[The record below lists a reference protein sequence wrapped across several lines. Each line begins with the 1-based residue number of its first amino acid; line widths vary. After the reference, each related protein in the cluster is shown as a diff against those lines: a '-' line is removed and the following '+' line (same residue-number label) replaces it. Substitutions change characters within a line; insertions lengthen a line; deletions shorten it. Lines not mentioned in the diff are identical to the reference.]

1 MSDTKPHGHAG
12 RSRVRELVHAL
23 RAEIQSGQ
31 REPGAPLREVAIADD
46 MGASRA
52 TVREAL
58 RLLAADGLVQV
69 EKFRGARVS
78 SPTAF
83 ELFDQFEIRAALFG
97 MSARYA
103 CFRASDGDLAEIV
116 ARIRKLVDTAAG
128 QPAAWRVEEGVE
140 IGSMI
145 SRHASPDARTILAGT
160 HRKARW
166 HLSSLGLDERGFLG
180 PVDQWRRL
188 ADGLEA
194 RDAET
199 ASDAARRIIFRMQQE
214 VTQAV
219 LARGD
224 APAPA

>member
-1 MSDTKPHGHAG
+1 MTIAVPTAHSG
-12 RSRVRELVHAL
+12 RSRVKDVAQAL
-23 RAEIQSGQ
+23 RAEIQAGE
-31 REPGAPLREVAIADD
+31 RAPGAPLREVALAEA
-46 MGASRA
+46 MGVSRA
-52 TVREAL
+52 TIREAL
-58 RLLAADGLVQV
+58 RHLAADGLVQV

-103 CFRASDGDLAEIV
+103 CFRASDSDLAEIV
-116 ARIRKLVDTAAG
+116 ARIRNLVETAAS
-128 QPAAWRVEEGVE
+128 QSAAWRVEEGVE

-145 SRHASPDARTILAGT
+145 SRHAGPDARAILAGS

-166 HLSSLGLDERGFLG
+166 HLSSLGLDERGFVG
-180 PVDQWRRL
+180 PVDEWRRL
-188 ADGLEA
+188 ASGLEA
-194 RDAET
+194 RDADA

-219 LARGD
+219 IARGGPPD
-224 APAPA
+224 PA